1 MIYDDFSPDIHA
13 PRLSPV
19 KLHVSSYWNVRA
31 DAQELRPD
39 AVISIM
45 DSAHLGP
52 DMNLDPSRHLRLGF
66 HDIETPQDGK
76 SPPAPADIGE
86 LLTFARHQK
95 AAGAKSLL
103 IHCAAGVRRSP
114 AAAYIIAVI
123 LRHEDPLRVAHVLFR
138 EAPFADP
145 NMLMIRHAD
154 AQAGLD
160 GVMSKAIKAARASF
174 AFSSQQQSFSI

>member
-1 MIYDDFSPDIHA
+1 M
-13 PRLSPV
+13 

-31 DAQELRPD
+31 DAQQIHPD

-45 DSAHLGP
+45 DAAHLGP

-66 HDIETPQDGK
+66 HDIEFPQDGK
-76 SPPAPADIGE
+76 SPPAPADIGQ

-160 GVMSKAIKAARASF
+160 GVMSTAIKAARTAS
-174 AFSSQQQSFSI
+174 AFSSQQHSFSI